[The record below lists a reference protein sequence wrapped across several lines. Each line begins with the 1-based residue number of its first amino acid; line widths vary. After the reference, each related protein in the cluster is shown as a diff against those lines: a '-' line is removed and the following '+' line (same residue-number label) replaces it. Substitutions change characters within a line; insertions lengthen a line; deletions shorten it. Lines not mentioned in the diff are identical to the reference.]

1 MSTSTS
7 ESEVEKTD
15 SENSENSENEP
26 IDETLNSENDEDEDV
41 ESSDDDDGS
50 KMEIIENIESTQEMD
65 GSEDSVDS
73 EQEESNDEK
82 MEEDNVIIP
91 NNKKQDIA
99 QKEPSSQKQKMIKD
113 PEPIPLL
120 SRPNAANQFRDH
132 YMSQITK
139 AFGEDLDR
147 IRKDQNLDS
156 NRLEILID
164 SLESGIGI
172 FSDVEKELALLSHNN
187 K

>member
-1 MSTSTS
+1 
-7 ESEVEKTD
+7 
-15 SENSENSENEP
+15 
-26 IDETLNSENDEDEDV
+26 
-41 ESSDDDDGS
+41 
-50 KMEIIENIESTQEMD
+50 MEGIENIVSAQEMD
-65 GSEDSVDS
+65 ESEDSVDS
-73 EQEESNDEK
+73 EQVESNDEK
-82 MEEDNVIIP
+82 MEEDSIKIS
-91 NNKKQDIA
+91 NNKKQDLA
-99 QKEPSSQKQKMIKD
+99 TPQQKESFSQEKKMIKD

-120 SRPNAANQFRDH
+120 SRPNAANQFRDY

-156 NRLEILID
+156 NRLEILIN
-164 SLESGIGI
+164 SLESGIGV

>member
-1 MSTSTS
+1 
-7 ESEVEKTD
+7 
-15 SENSENSENEP
+15 
-26 IDETLNSENDEDEDV
+26 
-41 ESSDDDDGS
+41 
-50 KMEIIENIESTQEMD
+50 MEGIENIESVQEVD
-65 GSEDSVDS
+65 ESEDSVDS

-82 MEEDNVIIP
+82 MEEDSIKIL
-91 NNKKQDIA
+91 NNKKQDLA
-99 QKEPSSQKQKMIKD
+99 NPQQKESSSQEKKMIKD

-120 SRPNAANQFRDH
+120 SRPNAANQFRDY

-156 NRLEILID
+156 NRLEILIN
-164 SLESGIGI
+164 SLESGISV

>member
-15 SENSENSENEP
+15 SEDSKNES
-26 IDETLNSENDEDEDV
+26 IDETFNNESEESDNSVQEDE
-41 ESSDDDDGS
+41 
-50 KMEIIENIESTQEMD
+50 
-65 GSEDSVDS
+65 
-73 EQEESNDEK
+73 EEFNDEK
-82 MEEDNVIIP
+82 MVEDSMELS
-91 NNKKQDIA
+91 NNKKQDVPKA
-99 QKEPSSQKQKMIKD
+99 RRKEQSSQENKITKD

-120 SRPNAANQFRDH
+120 SRPNAANQFRDY

-139 AFGEDLDR
+139 AFGEDLDK
-147 IRKDQNLDS
+147 IRKEQNLDS

-164 SLESGIGI
+164 SLESGINI
-172 FSDVEKELALLSHNN
+172 FSDVEKELALLSYNN